1 MKKIK
6 FTFPTDLIKEPLI
19 YQLGQKFSLIT
30 NIRRADV
37 RPDIGWVVLEI
48 EGTDEEIEVGLDWIS
63 QQGVRVDPVSG
74 DIIEG

>member
-1 MKKIK
+1 MKKVK

-19 YQLGQKFSLIT
+19 HQLGQKFNLIT

-37 RPDIGWVVLEI
+37 RPDVGWVVLEI
-48 EGTDEEIEVGLDWIS
+48 EGTVEEIELGLEWIAS
-63 QQGVRVDPVSG
+63 QGVRVDPVGG

>member
-1 MKKIK
+1 MKKGK

-19 YQLGQKFSLIT
+19 YQLGQQFSLIT

-37 RPDIGWVVLEI
+37 RPDVGWVVLEI
-48 EGTDEEIEVGLDWIS
+48 EGSDEEIGLGLDWIGT
-63 QQGVRVDPVSG
+63 QGVRVDPVGG

>member
-1 MKKIK
+1 MKKVK
-6 FTFPTDLIKEPLI
+6 FTFPTGLIKEPLI

-37 RPDIGWVVLEI
+37 RPDVGWVVLEI
-48 EGTDEEIEVGLDWIS
+48 EGTDEEIEIGLDWIS
-63 QQGVRVDPVSG
+63 QQGVRIDPVAG

>member
-19 YQLGQKFSLIT
+19 YQLGQQFSLIT

-37 RPDIGWVVLEI
+37 RPDVGWVVLEI

>member
-1 MKKIK
+1 MKKVK

-19 YQLGQKFSLIT
+19 HQLGKKFNLIT

-37 RPDIGWVVLEI
+37 RPDVGWVVLEI
-48 EGTDEEIEVGLDWIS
+48 EGTDEEIDSGLEWIGS
-63 QQGVRVDPVSG
+63 QGVRVDPVGG

>member
-1 MKKIK
+1 MKKVK

-19 YQLGQKFSLIT
+19 YQLGQQFSLIT

-37 RPDIGWVVLEI
+37 RPDVGWVVLEI